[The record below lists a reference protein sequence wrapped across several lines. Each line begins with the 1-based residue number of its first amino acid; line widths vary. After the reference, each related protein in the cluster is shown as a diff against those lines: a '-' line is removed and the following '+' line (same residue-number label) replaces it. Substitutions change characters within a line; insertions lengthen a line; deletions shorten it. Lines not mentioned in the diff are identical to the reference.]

1 MSSAVPNSP
10 VLDPLSTVQ
19 SEASTRVASGTINST
34 RSVQH
39 TCAVPPPAT
48 LPPLREDLRLFSAAA
63 QHDGSPAWMIHD
75 PVSNRFFRV
84 GWIEF
89 ELLSRW
95 HLQSPMLLLAQVT
108 NETTLPVTMDVIT
121 GLIGFLRSQQ
131 LIRASDTEANQW
143 LHQVAD
149 KQRPSKLKWL
159 LHNYLF
165 FRLPLVHPSRF
176 LQVTLPFV
184 SIFYSK
190 FFLVSTLLCTGLGV
204 LLAARQ
210 WDTFVH
216 TFADF
221 LSPGGLIGYAVAL
234 TVAKTLHE
242 LGHAY
247 TSTRYGAR
255 VAHMGVAFL
264 VMWPMLY
271 TDTGESWKLQDRRK
285 RFNIAA
291 AGIVTEL
298 AIAGF
303 ATLAWS
309 LTEDGALRSSLFFL
323 ATASWVITIGINA
336 SPFMRFDGYFLLSD
350 ALDFPNL
357 HTRAGA
363 LARTCLRRNLLGWNE
378 PWPEILPRRQHRGL
392 IAFALV
398 TWVYR
403 FFVFLG
409 IAAAVYWFFF
419 KALGIFLFI
428 IEITWFIAKP
438 VYAELSVWAKR
449 WRETSARAWSMWMLF
464 ILILVAAIAVPWRS
478 SISAEGLM
486 RADQQQLIY
495 SPLSARVQSIRAAG
509 PIKAGEIIA
518 ILESPDTRSKANQ
531 SAGLARAAALQL
543 DQTIGKDDGLDTRAM
558 LAEQLRERLAEVQ
571 AQNNELAKL
580 ALSAP
585 FNGVLLDRDP
595 QLAPGVWLNSS
606 QAIAVLINPDKW
618 IAEVLVEQR
627 DLERIAI
634 GSEGRFHVRGQA
646 NAPINGKVV
655 AIDST
660 RAQVL
665 PHAMLATDHGGR
677 IPATK
682 LPSSSGNAALSPRES
697 LYRVRLQLD
706 ATQAQPIQSVTAGV
720 VIIEG
725 QARSLLGQWSKTAAA
740 LFVRE
745 SGF

>member
-1 MSSAVPNSP
+1 MSGAIPISVGSDSSP
-10 VLDPLSTVQ
+10 R
-19 SEASTRVASGTINST
+19 ASHTIASVVSHQACT
-34 RSVQH
+34 
-39 TCAVPPPAT
+39 APPPAPLPPSL
-48 LPPLREDLRLFSAAA
+48 LPPLREDLRLFAAAA

-75 PVSNRFFRV
+75 PVSNRFFRI
-84 GWIEF
+84 GWVEF

-95 HLQSPMLLLAQVT
+95 HLQSPHLMMAQVQH
-108 NETTLPVTMDVIT
+108 ETTLPVTLQTIT
-121 GLIGFLRSQQ
+121 GLIEFLQVQQ
-131 LIRASDTEANQW
+131 LLRASDSAASQLLN
-143 LHQVAD
+143 QVAD
-149 KQRPSKLKWL
+149 KQRGGKINWL

-176 LQVTLPFV
+176 LQSTLPFV
-184 SIFYSK
+184 AIFYSK
-190 FFLVSTLLCTGLGV
+190 VFLVFTLACTALGI

-216 TFADF
+216 TFTDF
-221 LSPGGLIGYAVAL
+221 LSPSGLIGYAVAL

-271 TDTGESWKLQDRRK
+271 TDTGESWKLRDRRK

-291 AGIVTEL
+291 AGIATEL

-323 ATASWVITIGINA
+323 ATASWIITIGINA

-363 LARTCLRRNLLGWNE
+363 LARVFLRRKLLGWDE
-378 PWPEILPRRQHRGL
+378 PWPEVLPSHQHRGL

-419 KALGIFLFI
+419 KALGIFLFVV
-428 IEITWFIAKP
+428 EIVWFIAKP
-438 VYAELSVWAKR
+438 VYSEISVWAKR
-449 WRETSARAWSMWMLF
+449 WRETSMRAWLAWSIFF
-464 ILILVAAIAVPWRS
+464 ILFVLAVAVPWRS
-478 SISAEGLM
+478 TISAEGLM
-486 RADQQQLIY
+486 RADQQVLIY
-495 SPLSARVQSIRAAG
+495 SPLSARVQSIRSAG
-509 PIKAGEIIA
+509 PIKAGETIA
-518 ILESPDTRSKANQ
+518 LLESPDTRSKANQ

-543 DQTIGKDDGLDTRAM
+543 DQTIGKDDGAETRGM
-558 LAEQLRERLAEVQ
+558 LTEQLRERLAEVQ
-571 AQNNELAKL
+571 AQNTELAKL
-580 ALSAP
+580 ALTAS

-595 QLAPGVWLNSS
+595 QLAPGVWLNPS
-606 QAIAVLINPDKW
+606 QAIAVLVNPNRW

-627 DLERIAI
+627 DLERIKI
-634 GSEGRFHVRGQA
+634 GSLARFHVRGQA
-646 NAPINGKVV
+646 NAPINGAVI
-655 AIDST
+655 AMDST

-677 IPATK
+677 IPAVKVAGT
-682 LPSSSGNAALSPRES
+682 GNNGALSPRDS

-706 ATQAQPIQSVTAGV
+706 TSQGLPIQSVTAGV
-720 VIIEG
+720 VMID
-725 QARSLLGQWSKTAAA
+725 ASSRSLMGQWIKTAAA